1 MSKKDSTT
9 PAPEQGASQEE
20 QLVMLGN
27 DAEVLLNTPVFNQT
41 INSLVEAT
49 FQSFVNSKPEN
60 KHERESSYH
69 HYRALVD
76 IVNTLKQRVSVR
88 DEIDSKNQSDNS
100 NKE

>member
-1 MSKKDSTT
+1 MSKNDSAT

-27 DAEVLLNTPVFNQT
+27 DAELLLNTPVFNQT